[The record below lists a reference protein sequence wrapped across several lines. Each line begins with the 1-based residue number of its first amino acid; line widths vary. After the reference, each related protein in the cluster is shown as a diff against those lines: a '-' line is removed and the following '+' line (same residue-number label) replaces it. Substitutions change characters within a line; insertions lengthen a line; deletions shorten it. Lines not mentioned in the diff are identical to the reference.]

1 MVQKFKFLLNIKR
14 KMLQTKKWS
23 RGTWSRKYNSNFS
36 LKNCLFGGI
45 KLAINTDPEKM
56 FI

>member
-1 MVQKFKFLLNIKR
+1 
-14 KMLQTKKWS
+14 MLKTKKWS
-23 RGTWSRKYNSNFS
+23 QGTWSRKYNSNFS
-36 LKNCLFGGI
+36 LKNSLFGGI